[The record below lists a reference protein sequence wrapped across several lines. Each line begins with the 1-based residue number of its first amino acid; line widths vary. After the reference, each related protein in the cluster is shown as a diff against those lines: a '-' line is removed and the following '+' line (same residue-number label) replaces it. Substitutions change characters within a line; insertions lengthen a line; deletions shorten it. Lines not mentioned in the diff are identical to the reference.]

1 MTEVNIGYRKNDFLW
16 YSKDACH
23 NNGED
28 CSGNDYSNNKQKSIE
43 LIEMQRVHNAANERY
58 NNFNKEYNRKYLD
71 SVNLVLGILIGIGV
85 ILYYYDSKMLYLLFI
100 GICMVLIMANASS
113 FNMPVILLIIIIGSL
128 YRYYQLQQ

>member
-16 YSKDACH
+16 YTKDACRS
-23 NNGED
+23 GVD
-28 CSGNDYSNNKQKSIE
+28 CSGNEGENKEMSGQ
-43 LIEMQRVHNAANERY
+43 LIEMQHIHNAANERY
-58 NNFNKEYNRKYLD
+58 KNFNKEYNRKYLD
-71 SVNLVLGILIGIGV
+71 AVNLVLGILIGIGV